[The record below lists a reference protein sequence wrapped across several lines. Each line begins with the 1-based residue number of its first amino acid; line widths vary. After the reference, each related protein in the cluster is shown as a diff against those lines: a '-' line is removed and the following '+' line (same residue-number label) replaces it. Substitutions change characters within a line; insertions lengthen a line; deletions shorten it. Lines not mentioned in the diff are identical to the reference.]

1 MIYWV
6 IFFRVSVLES
16 SEYWHPA
23 DTGERDQGVRWHET
37 CLQTIDSSQQETI
50 AMHVFQDTDFS
61 SFRPLRRHL
70 RIAALSAAMVLAIA
84 ACGGDKAAPDDAAP
98 PPDAPAPTTAVP
110 AQAVSAQVAAM
121 SVDQLR
127 EAARAAQLEQRMY
140 APASNNAMEYY
151 LALRDKQP
159 NDAAVASA
167 LTDLMPYALIA
178 AEQSIARDDF
188 PEAQR
193 LYALM
198 EKTDKA
204 APALPRLKQ
213 SLADAQASFAQRQQ
227 QTEVDA
233 ETEKARLAKLEED
246 RKKQQEDTQ
255 RQAAQQLAQ
264 QQAAQQA
271 AQQQAAQQA
280 AAQREAAQRE
290 AEQREAAQRE
300 AAQREA
306 AQRAAQVQPATAT
319 ASDLR
324 AISTPPP
331 KYPPEALRAGQS
343 GEVLVEFT
351 VSTDGSVSA
360 ARVVRGNP
368 PRVFDREAVA
378 AVKRWRFQ
386 PMASSVTTR
395 RTIGFKPGG

>member
-1 MIYWV
+1 M
-6 IFFRVSVLES
+6 SV
-16 SEYWHPA
+16 A
-23 DTGERDQGVRWHET
+23 
-37 CLQTIDSSQQETI
+37 
-50 AMHVFQDTDFS
+50 QDTAFS
-61 SFRPLRRHL
+61 SFRPLRNGFRH
-70 RIAALSAAMVLAIA
+70 AALAVALVLAIT
-84 ACGGDKAAPDDAAP
+84 ACGGDKAEPDVAT
-98 PPDAPAPTTAVP
+98 APATAGTVT
-110 AQAVSAQVAAM
+110 AQAPGQVVAAQVAAM

-127 EAARAAQLEQRMY
+127 TAARAAQAEQRMY
-140 APASNNAMEYY
+140 APAGNNAMEYY

-178 AEQSIARDDF
+178 TEQSIGRDDF

-227 QTEVDA
+227 KTELDA
-233 ETEKARLAKLEED
+233 EAEKARLAKLEED
-246 RKKQQEDTQ
+246 RKKQQEETQ
-255 RQAAQQLAQ
+255 RQAAQQLQ
-264 QQAAQQA
+264 QQAT
-271 AQQQAAQQA
+271 QQA
-280 AAQREAAQRE
+280 AAQQVAAQQAAAQRE

-306 AQRAAQVQPATAT
+306 AQREAAQRATQSQPATAT

-324 AISTPPP
+324 AISTPAP
-331 KYPPEALRAGQS
+331 KYPADAQRAAQS
-343 GEVLVEFT
+343 GEVVVEFT
-351 VSTDGSVSA
+351 VGTDGSVTA
-360 ARVVRGNP
+360 ARVVRANP
-368 PRVFDREAVA
+368 PRTFDREAVA

-386 PMASSVTTR
+386 PVASPVTTR
-395 RTIGFKPGG
+395 RTIGFKPAD

>member
-1 MIYWV
+1 M
-6 IFFRVSVLES
+6 S
-16 SEYWHPA
+16 A
-23 DTGERDQGVRWHET
+23 
-37 CLQTIDSSQQETI
+37 
-50 AMHVFQDTDFS
+50 AQDTAQS
-61 SFRPLRRHL
+61 LNPLSRNLFRT
-70 RIAALSAAMVLAIA
+70 AALSAALVLAIA
-84 ACGGDKAAPDDAAP
+84 ACGGDKPATDDPAAP
-98 PPDAPAPTTAVP
+98 PEAVAQTPQAPT
-110 AQAVSAQVAAM
+110 QAVSAQVAAM

-127 EAARAAQLEQRMY
+127 EAARAAQAEQRMY
-140 APASNNAMEYY
+140 APSGNNAMEYY

-188 PEAQR
+188 AEAQR

-213 SLADAQASFAQRQQ
+213 SLTDAQSSFAQRQQ
-227 QTEVDA
+227 QQEVDA

-246 RKKQQEDTQ
+246 RKKAQEETQ
-255 RQAAQQLAQ
+255 RLAAERLAQ
-264 QQAAQQA
+264 QQ
-271 AQQQAAQQA
+271 QQQAAAAAQAQREAADREAAQRA

-290 AEQREAAQRE
+290 AAEREAAARAA
-300 AAQREA
+300 AAQPA
-306 AQRAAQVQPATAT
+306 AAS

-331 KYPPEALRAGQS
+331 KYPPEALRAGTS

-351 VSTDGSVSA
+351 VATDGSVSS

-378 AVKRWRFQ
+378 AVKRWRYQ
-386 PMASSVTTR
+386 PVASPVTTR

>member
-1 MIYWV
+1 M
-6 IFFRVSVLES
+6 S
-16 SEYWHPA
+16 A
-23 DTGERDQGVRWHET
+23 
-37 CLQTIDSSQQETI
+37 
-50 AMHVFQDTDFS
+50 AQDTAQSLNPS
-61 SFRPLRRHL
+61 SRNIFRT
-70 RIAALSAAMVLAIA
+70 AALSAALVLAIA
-84 ACGGDKAAPDDAAP
+84 ACGGDKPAT
-98 PPDAPAPTTAVP
+98 DAPAAQPEAAAQTPQAPT
-110 AQAVSAQVAAM
+110 QAVSAQVAAM

-127 EAARAAQLEQRMY
+127 EAARAAQAEQRMY
-140 APASNNAMEYY
+140 APSGNNAMEYY

-188 PEAQR
+188 AEAER

-213 SLADAQASFAQRQQ
+213 SLTDAQSSFAQRQQ
-227 QTEVDA
+227 QQEVDA

-246 RKKQQEDTQ
+246 RKKAQEETQ
-255 RQAAQQLAQ
+255 RLAAERLAQ
-264 QQAAQQA
+264 QQ
-271 AQQQAAQQA
+271 QQQAAAAAQAQREAADREAAQRA

-290 AEQREAAQRE
+290 AAEREAAARAA
-300 AAQREA
+300 AAQPVA
-306 AQRAAQVQPATAT
+306 AS

-331 KYPPEALRAGQS
+331 KYPPEALRAGTS

-351 VSTDGSVSA
+351 VATDGSVSS

-378 AVKRWRFQ
+378 AVKRWRYQ
-386 PMASSVTTR
+386 PVASPVTTR

>member
-1 MIYWV
+1 MPV
-6 IFFRVSVLES
+6 A
-16 SEYWHPA
+16 H
-23 DTGERDQGVRWHET
+23 DTAFT
-37 CLQTIDSSQQETI
+37 PL
-50 AMHVFQDTDFS
+50 
-61 SFRPLRRHL
+61 RPLRDGLRH
-70 RIAALSAAMVLAIA
+70 AALSAALILAIT
-84 ACGGDKAAPDDAAP
+84 ACGGDKAEPDTATQPTVTATTPTQTVAP
-98 PPDAPAPTTAVP
+98 V
-110 AQAVSAQVAAM
+110 VSAQVAAM

-140 APASNNAMEYY
+140 APAGNNAMEYY

-167 LTDLMPYALIA
+167 LIA
-178 AEQSIARDDF
+178 TEQSIGRDDF

-198 EKTDKA
+198 EKTDKV

-213 SLADAQASFAQRQQ
+213 SLADAQSSFAQRQQ

-246 RKKQQEDTQ
+246 RKKEQEEAQ
-255 RQAAQQLAQ
+255 RKAAEKLAQ
-264 QQAAQQA
+264 QQATQQEA
-271 AQQQAAQQA
+271 AQQLAAQQA
-280 AAQREAAQRE
+280 AAQREAEQRQA
-290 AEQREAAQRE
+290 AEREAAQRE

-306 AQRAAQVQPATAT
+306 AQRAAQAQPATAT

-324 AISTPPP
+324 AISTPSP
-331 KYPPEALRAGQS
+331 KYPLEAQRAGLS

-351 VSTDGSVSA
+351 VATDGSISA

-368 PRVFDREAVA
+368 PRTFDREALS

-386 PMASSVTTR
+386 PVASPVTTR
-395 RTIGFKPGG
+395 RTIGFKPGV

>member
-1 MIYWV
+1 
-6 IFFRVSVLES
+6 
-16 SEYWHPA
+16 
-23 DTGERDQGVRWHET
+23 
-37 CLQTIDSSQQETI
+37 
-50 AMHVFQDTDFS
+50 
-61 SFRPLRRHL
+61 
-70 RIAALSAAMVLAIA
+70 
-84 ACGGDKAAPDDAAP
+84 
-98 PPDAPAPTTAVP
+98 
-110 AQAVSAQVAAM
+110 
-121 SVDQLR
+121 LR
-127 EAARAAQLEQRMY
+127 EAARAAQAEQRMY
-140 APASNNAMEYY
+140 APSGNNAMEYY

-188 PEAQR
+188 AEAQR

-213 SLADAQASFAQRQQ
+213 SLTDAQSSFAQRQQ
-227 QTEVDA
+227 QQEVDA

-246 RKKQQEDTQ
+246 RKKAQEETQ
-255 RQAAQQLAQ
+255 RLAAERLAQ
-264 QQAAQQA
+264 QQ
-271 AQQQAAQQA
+271 QQQAAAAAQAQREAADREAAQRA

-290 AEQREAAQRE
+290 AAEREAAARAA
-300 AAQREA
+300 AAQPA
-306 AQRAAQVQPATAT
+306 A
-319 ASDLR
+319 ASANDLR

-331 KYPPEALRAGQS
+331 KYPPEALRAGTS

-351 VSTDGSVSA
+351 VATDGSVSS

-378 AVKRWRFQ
+378 AVKRWRYQ
-386 PMASSVTTR
+386 PVASPVTTR

>member
-1 MIYWV
+1 M
-6 IFFRVSVLES
+6 S
-16 SEYWHPA
+16 A
-23 DTGERDQGVRWHET
+23 
-37 CLQTIDSSQQETI
+37 
-50 AMHVFQDTDFS
+50 AQDTAQS
-61 SFRPLRRHL
+61 LNAPSRNVFRT
-70 RIAALSAAMVLAIA
+70 AVLSAALVLAIA
-84 ACGGDKAAPDDAAP
+84 ACGGDKPAT
-98 PPDAPAPTTAVP
+98 DAPAAQPEAAAQTPQAPT
-110 AQAVSAQVAAM
+110 QAVSAQVAAM

-127 EAARAAQLEQRMY
+127 EAARAAQAEQRMY
-140 APASNNAMEYY
+140 APSGNNAMEYY

-188 PEAQR
+188 AEAQR

-213 SLADAQASFAQRQQ
+213 SLTDAQSSFAQRQQ
-227 QTEVDA
+227 QQEVDA

-246 RKKQQEDTQ
+246 RKKAQEETQ
-255 RQAAQQLAQ
+255 RLAAERLAQ
-264 QQAAQQA
+264 QQ
-271 AQQQAAQQA
+271 QQQAAAAAQAQREAADREAAQRA

-290 AEQREAAQRE
+290 AAEREAAARAA
-300 AAQREA
+300 AAQPVA
-306 AQRAAQVQPATAT
+306 AS

-331 KYPPEALRAGQS
+331 KYPPEALRAGTS

-351 VSTDGSVSA
+351 VATDGSVSS

-378 AVKRWRFQ
+378 AVKRWRYQ
-386 PMASSVTTR
+386 PVASPVTTR

>member
-1 MIYWV
+1 MPV
-6 IFFRVSVLES
+6 A
-16 SEYWHPA
+16 H
-23 DTGERDQGVRWHET
+23 DTAST
-37 CLQTIDSSQQETI
+37 PL
-50 AMHVFQDTDFS
+50 
-61 SFRPLRRHL
+61 RPLRDALRH
-70 RIAALSAAMVLAIA
+70 AALSAALILAIS
-84 ACGGDKAAPDDAAP
+84 ACGGDKAEPDPGTQPTATATTPTQTVAP
-98 PPDAPAPTTAVP
+98 V
-110 AQAVSAQVAAM
+110 VSAQVAAM

-140 APASNNAMEYY
+140 APAGNNAMEYY

-178 AEQSIARDDF
+178 TEQSIARDDF

-198 EKTDKA
+198 EKTDKV

-213 SLADAQASFAQRQQ
+213 SLADAQSSFAQRQQ

-246 RKKQQEDTQ
+246 RKKEQEEAQRKAAEKLAQQQQATQQE
-255 RQAAQQLAQ
+255 AAQQLA
-264 QQAAQQA
+264 AQQA
-271 AQQQAAQQA
+271 
-280 AAQREAAQRE
+280 AAQRE

-306 AQRAAQVQPATAT
+306 AQREAAQRAAQPTTAT

-324 AISTPPP
+324 AISTPSP
-331 KYPPEALRAGQS
+331 KYPLEAQRAGLS

-351 VSTDGSVSA
+351 VATDGSVSA

-368 PRVFDREAVA
+368 PRTFDREALS

-386 PMASSVTTR
+386 PVASPVTTR
-395 RTIGFKPGG
+395 RTIGFKPGV

>member
-1 MIYWV
+1 
-6 IFFRVSVLES
+6 
-16 SEYWHPA
+16 
-23 DTGERDQGVRWHET
+23 
-37 CLQTIDSSQQETI
+37 
-50 AMHVFQDTDFS
+50 
-61 SFRPLRRHL
+61 
-70 RIAALSAAMVLAIA
+70 
-84 ACGGDKAAPDDAAP
+84 
-98 PPDAPAPTTAVP
+98 
-110 AQAVSAQVAAM
+110 
-121 SVDQLR
+121 
-127 EAARAAQLEQRMY
+127 MY
-140 APASNNAMEYY
+140 APSGNNAMEYY

-188 PEAQR
+188 AEAQR

-213 SLADAQASFAQRQQ
+213 SLTDAQSSFAQRQQ
-227 QTEVDA
+227 QQEVDA

-246 RKKQQEDTQ
+246 RKKAQEETQ
-255 RQAAQQLAQ
+255 RLAAERLAQ
-264 QQAAQQA
+264 QQ
-271 AQQQAAQQA
+271 QQQAAAAAQAQREAADREAAQRA

-290 AEQREAAQRE
+290 AAEREAAARAA
-300 AAQREA
+300 AAQPA
-306 AQRAAQVQPATAT
+306 A
-319 ASDLR
+319 ASANDLR

-331 KYPPEALRAGQS
+331 KYPPEALRAGTS

-351 VSTDGSVSA
+351 VATDGSVSS

-378 AVKRWRFQ
+378 AVKRWRYQ
-386 PMASSVTTR
+386 PVASPVTTR

>member
-1 MIYWV
+1 M
-6 IFFRVSVLES
+6 SV
-16 SEYWHPA
+16 A
-23 DTGERDQGVRWHET
+23 
-37 CLQTIDSSQQETI
+37 
-50 AMHVFQDTDFS
+50 QDTASS
-61 SFRPLRRHL
+61 SFRLLRDGFRH
-70 RIAALSAAMVLAIA
+70 AALFAALVLAIA
-84 ACGGDKAAPDDAAP
+84 ACGGDKVEPDTAAQPET
-98 PPDAPAPTTAVP
+98 APTTTTQAP

-140 APASNNAMEYY
+140 APAGNNAMEYY

-159 NDAAVASA
+159 NDAAVSSA

-178 AEQSIARDDF
+178 TEQSIARDDF

-198 EKTDKA
+198 EKTDKV

-213 SLADAQASFAQRQQ
+213 SLTDAQSSFAQRQQ

-246 RKKQQEDTQ
+246 RKKEQEEAQ
-255 RQAAQQLAQ
+255 RKAAEKLAQ
-264 QQAAQQA
+264 QQATQQEVAQQA
-271 AQQQAAQQA
+271 AAQQA
-280 AAQREAAQRE
+280 AAQREAEQRQA
-290 AEQREAAQRE
+290 AEREAAQRE

-306 AQRAAQVQPATAT
+306 AQRAAQAQSATAT

-331 KYPPEALRAGQS
+331 KYPLEAQRAGIS

-351 VSTDGSVSA
+351 VATDGSVSA

-368 PRVFDREAVA
+368 PRTFDREALS

-386 PMASSVTTR
+386 PVASPVTTR
-395 RTIGFKPGG
+395 RTIGFKPGA

>member
-1 MIYWV
+1 M
-6 IFFRVSVLES
+6 SV
-16 SEYWHPA
+16 A
-23 DTGERDQGVRWHET
+23 
-37 CLQTIDSSQQETI
+37 
-50 AMHVFQDTDFS
+50 QDTAS
-61 SFRPLRRHL
+61 SSSSRPHRDGFRHVV
-70 RIAALSAAMVLAIA
+70 LSAALVLAIT
-84 ACGGDKAAPDDAAP
+84 ACGGDKAEPGAATQ
-98 PPDAPAPTTAVP
+98 PTTAATTTTPV
-110 AQAVSAQVAAM
+110 QTQVVSAQVAAM

-140 APASNNAMEYY
+140 APAGNNAMEYY

-178 AEQSIARDDF
+178 TEQSILRDDF

-213 SLADAQASFAQRQQ
+213 SLADAQTTFAQRQQ

-233 ETEKARLAKLEED
+233 EAEKARLAKLEED
-246 RKKQQEDTQ
+246 RKKQQEEAQ
-255 RQAAQQLAQ
+255 RLAAEKLSQ
-264 QQAAQQA
+264 QQAAQQQA

-280 AAQREAAQRE
+280 AAQRE

-306 AQRAAQVQPATAT
+306 AQREAAQRAAQAQPTTAT

-324 AISTPPP
+324 AISTPSP
-331 KYPPEALRAGQS
+331 KYPLEAQRAGLS

-351 VSTDGSVSA
+351 VATDGSVSA

-368 PRVFDREAVA
+368 PRTFDREALS

-386 PMASSVTTR
+386 PVASPVTTR
-395 RTIGFKPGG
+395 RTIGFKPGA

>member
-1 MIYWV
+1 M
-6 IFFRVSVLES
+6 
-16 SEYWHPA
+16 
-23 DTGERDQGVRWHET
+23 
-37 CLQTIDSSQQETI
+37 CLRTIDSSQQETI
-50 AMHVFQDTDFS
+50 VMSVAQGTAS
-61 SFRPLRRHL
+61 SSLRPLRDGFRY
-70 RIAALSAAMVLAIA
+70 AALSAALVLAIA
-84 ACGGDKAAPDDAAP
+84 ACGGDKAEPDAAT
-98 PPDAPAPTTAVP
+98 APTPAAAATAPVP
-110 AQAVSAQVAAM
+110 TQVVSAQVAAM

-127 EAARAAQLEQRMY
+127 TAARAAQVEQRMY
-140 APASNNAMEYY
+140 APAANNAMEYY

-178 AEQSIARDDF
+178 TEQSIARDDF

-213 SLADAQASFAQRQQ
+213 SLADAQNSFAQRQQ
-227 QTEVDA
+227 KTEVDA
-233 ETEKARLAKLEED
+233 EAEKVRLAKIEEE
-246 RKKQQEDTQ
+246 RKKQQDDTQ

-264 QQAAQQA
+264 QQATQQA

-280 AAQREAAQRE
+280 TAQREADQRE
-290 AEQREAAQRE
+290 AAQREAAQRE

-306 AQRAAQVQPATAT
+306 AQRAAQAQPSTATAT

-324 AISTPPP
+324 AISTPSP

-386 PMASSVTTR
+386 PVASPVTTR
-395 RTIGFKPGG
+395 RTIGFKPGA

>member
-1 MIYWV
+1 M
-6 IFFRVSVLES
+6 
-16 SEYWHPA
+16 
-23 DTGERDQGVRWHET
+23 
-37 CLQTIDSSQQETI
+37 CLQTIDFSQQEITVMSV
-50 AMHVFQDTDFS
+50 AQDTAS
-61 SFRPLRRHL
+61 PSFRPLRNGL
-70 RIAALSAAMVLAIA
+70 RYAALSAALVLAIA
-84 ACGGDKAAPDDAAP
+84 ACGGDKTEPDPTAQPATAVTP
-98 PPDAPAPTTAVP
+98 TTSAPTQV
-110 AQAVSAQVAAM
+110 VSAQVAAM

-127 EAARAAQLEQRMY
+127 EAARAAQAEQRMY
-140 APASNNAMEYY
+140 APAANNAMEYY

-159 NDAAVASA
+159 NDAAVTSA

-198 EKTDKA
+198 EKTDKS

-213 SLADAQASFAQRQQ
+213 SMADLQASFAQRQQ

-264 QQAAQQA
+264 QQVAQQA
-271 AQQQAAQQA
+271 AQQQAAQQVT
-280 AAQREAAQRE
+280 AQREAELREAAQRE
-290 AEQREAAQRE
+290 TAQRE

-306 AQRAAQVQPATAT
+306 AQRAAQTQPTTATAS

-324 AISTPPP
+324 AISTPSP

-351 VSTDGSVSA
+351 VGTDGSVSS

-386 PMASSVTTR
+386 PVASPVTTR
-395 RTIGFKPGG
+395 RTIGFKPGT